1 MNGLKIMDSRSE
13 FILAAIN
20 DAQATIRSI
29 DVKVAALLTG
39 LLIPI
44 ASIGKIWS
52 YLIQLSTLTTLSISI
67 VVGGIFIGSW
77 LAAVFSLV
85 RTISAI
91 DNPAL
96 HIVNSGS
103 HKGVFYGGGLFE
115 FGWLDVL
122 LNRSI
127 VKASKDVPTFSQD
140 YPSNEDDT
148 ISELTFEH
156 MKLIYIRDIKLH
168 RFKISIRVAFV
179 WLLLG
184 VGIYLYS
191 KIG

>member
-1 MNGLKIMDSRSE
+1 MNSRSD

-29 DVKVAALLTG
+29 DVKVATLLAG

-44 ASIGKIWS
+44 TSIGTIWG
-52 YLIQLSTLTTLSISI
+52 YLTQLSTLTTPCVSVLI
-67 VVGGIFIGSW
+67 GGIYIIFW
-77 LAAVFSLV
+77 LVAVLSLV
-85 RTISAI
+85 RTISAV
-91 DNPAL
+91 DNPSL
-96 HIVNSGS
+96 HIVNSS
-103 HKGVFYGGGLFE
+103 SYKGVFYGGGLFE

-122 LNRSI
+122 LNRPFI
-127 VKASKDVPTFSQD
+127 KANKDVSIFSED
-140 YPSNEDDT
+140 YPSSEDDT

-168 RFKISIRVAFV
+168 RFKASIRVAFV